1 VIAALWVAIA
11 LDALHRRANKRR
23 LRAVRGSLAHAQAA
37 TRQVLLAPGPL
48 GLPLAWVAVVSG
60 IPHLAARGVVLAVGI
75 PLLALSMW
83 DDVRS
88 LKQAWAESRFP
99 GDAARLRAKVS
110 AWREWIASPGT
121 PAPSGP

>member
-23 LRAVRGSLAHAQAA
+23 LRAVRGSLARAQAA
-37 TRQVLLAPGPL
+37 TRQVLLAPSPR

-60 IPHLAARGVVLAVGI
+60 IPHLAARGVVLAVCT
-75 PLLALSMW
+75 PLLALAMR

-88 LKQAWAESRFP
+88 LKQTWAESRFP
-99 GDAARLRAKVS
+99 GDAARLR
-110 AWREWIASPGT
+110 GC
-121 PAPSGP
+121 APR